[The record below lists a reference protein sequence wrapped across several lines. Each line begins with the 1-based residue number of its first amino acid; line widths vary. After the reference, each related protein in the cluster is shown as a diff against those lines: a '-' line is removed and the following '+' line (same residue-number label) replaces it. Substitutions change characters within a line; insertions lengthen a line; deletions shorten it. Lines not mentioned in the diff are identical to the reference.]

1 MRVAVIGLGGTGSAA
16 CHYLARQGHTVVGY
30 ERFRPG
36 HAWGSSHGESRVI
49 RYTYPDHL
57 YTAMM
62 RDAYPLWDELERGAG
77 ESLLIRCGCLYF
89 GTEGNAELNIT
100 EAALRDNE
108 VPYEQLNRAV
118 TMNRFPG
125 IHLEHGEYSVYQ
137 QDGGFL
143 RATRCVLAHLRAAR
157 EAGATLRE
165 EARVLGIEPDGNG
178 VTVRTEESSERFDRA
193 IIAAGPWMSL
203 FTPDMPLN
211 VTQQLI
217 VYLAQKEA
225 TDIYHASRFP
235 VWIDATTWWYGF
247 PEDGV
252 MPGVKLALHQ
262 PGVSIDP
269 EVETA
274 SGKDGRTV
282 LPASRGMTEH
292 AISYASMR
300 LPGLSD
306 TVTHTRI
313 CLYTN
318 TPDEDFIID
327 TLPDQPNV
335 LMVSGCSGHGFKF
348 TALLG
353 KIAADWAD
361 HNSLADAY
369 PLDLTRFSRRRFVT
383 KKQWSNNGL

>member
-57 YTAMM
+57 YTALM

-77 ESLLIRCGCLYF
+77 ESLLVRCGCLYF
-89 GTEGNAELNIT
+89 GTEGNAELIVT
-100 EAALRDNE
+100 EEALRDNKI
-108 VPYEQLNRAV
+108 PYESLSRASAV
-118 TMNRFPG
+118 DRFPG
-125 IHLEHGEYSVYQ
+125 IHLEHGEYAVYQ
-137 QDGGFL
+137 SDGGFL

-157 EAGATLRE
+157 ESGATLYE
-165 EARVLGIEPDGNG
+165 EARVTAIDPEDDG
-178 VTVRTEESSERFDRA
+178 VTIVTEETRDYFDRV
-193 IIAAGPWMSL
+193 IIAAGPWMST
-203 FTPDMPLN
+203 FAPDLPLK

-217 VYLAQKEA
+217 VYLAQKEPTA
-225 TDIYHASRFP
+225 FYNPARFP
-235 VWIDATTWWYGF
+235 VWIDATTLWYGF

-252 MPGVKLALHQ
+252 IPGVKLALHQ
-262 PGVSIDP
+262 AGVGIDP
-269 EVETA
+269 EWETD
-274 SGKDGRTV
+274 SGNSARTT
-282 LPASRGMTEH
+282 LPAADGMTEH
-292 AISYASMR
+292 AITYAAR
-300 LPGLSD
+300 RFPGLSD
-306 TVTHTRI
+306 HVTYTRV

-327 TLPDQPNV
+327 TLPNQPNI

-353 KIAADWAD
+353 KIAANWVNHDT
-361 HNSLADAY
+361 LADAY
-369 PLDLTRFSRRRFVT
+369 PLNLSRFSRKRFV
-383 KKQWSNNGL
+383 G

>member
-30 ERFRPG
+30 ERFRSG

-62 RDAYPLWDELERGAG
+62 RDAYPLWDELERGADT
-77 ESLLIRCGCLYF
+77 SLLTRCGCLYF
-89 GTEGNAELNIT
+89 GVEGNSELMVT
-100 EAALRDNE
+100 EAALRDND
-108 VPYEQLNRAV
+108 VPFEQLTRADV
-118 TMNRFPG
+118 AERFPG
-125 IHLEHGEYSVYQ
+125 IYLKDGEYAVYQ
-137 QDGGFL
+137 SDGGFL
-143 RATRCVLAHLRAAR
+143 RAARCVQAHLRAAR

-165 EARVLGIEPDGNG
+165 EVRVVGIEPEDNS
-178 VTVRTEESSERFDRA
+178 VLIVTEETRERFDRA
-193 IIAAGPWMSL
+193 IIAAGPWMSAFVPGL
-203 FTPDMPLN
+203 PLH

-217 VYLAQKEA
+217 VYLAQKEP
-225 TDIYHASRFP
+225 TDIYNSSRFP
-235 VWIDATTWWYGF
+235 VWIDAATWWYGF
-247 PEDGV
+247 PEDGAV
-252 MPGVKLALHQ
+252 PGVKLALHQ
-262 PGVSIDP
+262 PGVTVDP
-269 EVETA
+269 ESETT
-274 SGKDGRTV
+274 SGNDGRTV
-282 LPASRGMTEH
+282 LPAPNGMIED
-292 AISYASMR
+292 AIAFAAAR
-300 LPGLSD
+300 LPGLSN

-327 TLPDQPNV
+327 TVPNHPNI

-361 HNSLADAY
+361 HDSLTEAY
-369 PLDLTRFSRRRFVT
+369 PLDLTRFSRTRFAV
-383 KKQWSNNGL
+383 